1 MRGLINIQI
10 SDANTGEHIDSI
22 EQSNIITDHF
32 VRNIFQNNTLNNL
45 YIYISNAVYKPSLY
59 PTKNIPDNTTLGFN
73 KTTSTTEIPGVPRIQ
88 FVDKT
93 LTSEAY
99 LQVGLRFS
107 PPNAGTTR
115 NIKTVALTNDFR
127 NNYFLYAYSELAT
140 PCTQTDSQI
149 YDIYYRIMFDYTE
162 SQGSLTESEYMEII
176 KRMCQT
182 TVDVCTTT
190 SNRWVTSVFPKLKQ
204 KLGDN
209 FLDFSS
215 SYLWT
220 DTSFGG
226 PRLGTNFDRNLNYSW
241 LYETL
246 TLNPGYQLDF
256 NREVGNMFASIKNIP
271 SIEAGNHLSK
281 GVVNTNIFKTN
292 TKIQNV
298 FGFKAD
304 TTAPLAMPFLDVDNL
319 AQGLGSIVTGGVW
332 DNNKPPQAPG
342 MYSKTLMPKRAIVY
356 ITGTGG
362 VGVGTY
368 KYTERTFIGS
378 KNAPDNLSFN
388 FNSIVEVHGITSYTG
403 PYFPTASNRG
413 LLGNISD
420 GSFEAQQISA
430 SMSYDGTSVL
440 IPKKNKVLLYSIA
453 GSEYWFI
460 TGDFTN
466 IHQLAVLDGVV
477 WIACRDTGL
486 YMVDPRVSLTAT
498 KVTVAGNI
506 TPNFNNC
513 HGVAVGYNNTL
524 WAVGNDAIAYFDGA
538 VWTVFN
544 SATSP
549 AFGTNNDHYS
559 RIEYLKIDKNSS
571 NFEMLLVYRRE
582 YTSTKLGLWWSIGT
596 PLTETGVLP
605 DNNTYIG
612 KPKINRADLGGI
624 DGYWFLTTN
633 GGWLYHCA
641 FGADTFVNKI
651 ESNLHR
657 DSSVNFI
664 NKDGINYAYSPRSD
678 SHGLGGG
685 WSFYGIEDNF
695 LLPNGTIAHTTA
707 NSKESVIVRLPGGVS
722 TRETRTVVSTPAVNG
737 YSGYYD
743 SRCSILLDDG
753 IMFSISKYSQN
764 NGQEV
769 SAHIFQIGL
778 ENNLHGGPFR
788 EITRK
793 NYGWN
798 GTSWELNHTGSKTIH
813 SGQEELLNGVT
824 IGFADGTTGTSFV
837 QGNMYAFGLYDGLLK
852 DNATRAKVTIPV
864 FFTQTKTGVAELT
877 NSTVPNSV
885 NGPIG
890 TVGMHPTWKSKDAF
904 LDSANENRVTFPG
917 NTVGEF
923 AIGDKY
929 LTGDFEISIPCTHL
943 NNPLTNR
950 ITCVGIGDPH
960 VSGNPSLEIWFY
972 ETTARVRFFRR
983 PFFFDQDTH
992 LLDMNSLTVN
1002 DTVGI
1007 KRVGNSF
1014 IITKNGNNHTTLTMT
1029 DDKFISLTK
1038 KKRLQIHHA
1047 KNWPDVVNYSPSNS
1061 FCPLINIV
1069 SNSSDNVVM
1078 IGNEVSGTEHFDL
1091 NCKGVTEYAPISAK
1105 LNGVSAIVKIDG
1117 SAVVPGEVGV
1127 DLEGL
1132 YLYFNPAD
1140 VGKTIEFECTRYWN
1154 K

>member
-1 MRGLINIQI
+1 MHGLINIQI

-32 VRNIFQNNTLNNL
+32 VRNIYENNTLNNL
-45 YIYISNAVYKPSLY
+45 YIYISNAIYKPSLY
-59 PTKNIPDNTTLGFN
+59 PTKNIANNDTLGFN
-73 KTTSTTEIPGVPRIQ
+73 KTTSDTLIPGVDRVQ
-88 FVDKT
+88 VVDKT
-93 LTSEAY
+93 ATSSAY
-99 LQVGLRFS
+99 LQVCIRFS
-107 PPNAGTTR
+107 PPSTGTTR
-115 NIKTVALTNDFR
+115 SIKTVALTR
-127 NNYFLYAYSELAT
+127 NFDNGYFIYAYSELAT
-140 PCTQTDSQI
+140 PCIQTDSQI

-162 SQGSLTESEYMEII
+162 SSGSLSETDYMEII
-176 KRMCQT
+176 KRM
-182 TVDVCTTT
+182 TTT
-190 SNRWVTSVFPKLKQ
+190 SVDVGTPYVNSWCTSVFPKLKQ
-204 KLGDN
+204 KPGDN

-215 SYLWT
+215 SYPW
-220 DTSFGG
+220 SSPSYGG
-226 PRLGTNFDRNLNYSW
+226 PRLETDFDSQLSHNWIYKTVTLHPENQLNFSS
-241 LYETL
+241 
-246 TLNPGYQLDF
+246 
-256 NREVGNMFASIKNIP
+256 EVGNLLASIKNIP
-271 SIEAGNHLSK
+271 SVWAGDYLPK
-281 GVVNTNIFKTN
+281 GIVNTNIFKSN
-292 TKIQNV
+292 TKIQNL

-319 AQGLGSIVTGGVW
+319 AQGSGTIAVGGVW
-332 DNNKPPQAPG
+332 DNNKPPQVPG
-342 MYSKTLMPKRAIVY
+342 MYAKTLMPKRAIVY
-356 ITGTGG
+356 ITRTGG

-378 KNAPDNLSFN
+378 KKAPDDLAFN
-388 FNSIVEVHGITSYTG
+388 FNSVVEVHGITSYTG
-403 PYFPTASNRG
+403 PYFPNGTNRG

-420 GSFEAQQISA
+420 GSFDAQQISA
-430 SMSYDGTSVL
+430 TMSYDGTSVL
-440 IPKKNKVLLYSIA
+440 IPKKNKILLYSIA

-466 IHQLAVLDGVV
+466 IHQLAVVNGVV

-486 YMVDPRVSLTAT
+486 YKVDPRLSLTAT

-544 SATSP
+544 STTSP
-549 AFGTNNDHYS
+549 AFGANNDHYS

-582 YTSTKLGLWWSIGT
+582 YTTTKLGLWWSIVT
-596 PLTETGVLP
+596 PLTETGDLP
-605 DNNTYIG
+605 YHASG
-612 KPKINRADLGGI
+612 AGMPKINRADLGGI
-624 DGYWFLTTN
+624 DGYWFSVSYDS
-633 GGWLYHCA
+633 WFYHCE
-641 FGADTFVNKI
+641 FGSDTFVSKI
-651 ESNLHR
+651 QATLHR
-657 DSSVNFI
+657 DTSVNI
-664 NKDGINYAYSPRSD
+664 VNKDGTNYIHALSHAEDYINGA
-678 SHGLGGG
+678 G
-685 WSFYGIEDNF
+685 WGWRGFKDNF
-695 LLPNGTIAHTTA
+695 LLPDGTISYSTSD
-707 NSKESVIVRLPGGVS
+707 SKLSLMGNLS
-722 TRETRTVVSTPAVNG
+722 NRECREGRDIISTPDVNG

-764 NGQEV
+764 SGQEV

-798 GTSWELNHTGSKTIH
+798 GTSWELNHAGSKTIH

-824 IGFADGTTGTSFV
+824 IGFANGVTGTSFV
-837 QGNMYAFGLYDGLLK
+837 QGNMYAFGLFDGLMK
-852 DNATRAKVTIPV
+852 DNATRAKVTIPI

-885 NGPIG
+885 NGSTGI
-890 TVGMHPTWKSKDAF
+890 VGMHPTWKSKDAF
-904 LDSANENRVTFPG
+904 LDSANANRVTFPG

-929 LTGDFEISIPCTHL
+929 LTGNFEISIPCTHL
-943 NNPLTNR
+943 NNPLVNG
-950 ITCVGIGDPH
+950 ITCIGVGDPH

-983 PFFFDQDTH
+983 PFFFDEDTH
-992 LLDMNSLTVN
+992 LLDIDYLTVT
-1002 DTVGI
+1002 DTIGI
-1007 KRVGNSF
+1007 KRVGSSF
-1014 IITKNGNNHTTLTMT
+1014 IITKNGINHTTLNMT
-1029 DDKFISLTK
+1029 DDKYIALTK

-1047 KNWPDVVNYSPSNS
+1047 KNWPDVQDYSPSNS
-1061 FCPLINIV
+1061 FCPLVNIV

-1078 IGNEVSGTEHFDL
+1078 IGNEVSGTEYFDL
-1091 NCKGVTEYAPISAK
+1091 NCKGVTEHAPITAK

-1117 SAVVPGEVGV
+1117 SAVAPGEVGL

-1140 VGKTIEFECTRYWN
+1140 VGKTIELECTRYWN